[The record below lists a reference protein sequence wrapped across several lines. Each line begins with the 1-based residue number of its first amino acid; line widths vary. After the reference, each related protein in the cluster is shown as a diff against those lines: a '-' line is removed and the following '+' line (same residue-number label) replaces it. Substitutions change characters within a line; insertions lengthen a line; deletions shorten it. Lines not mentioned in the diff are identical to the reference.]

1 MGMRLTT
8 LGACRLEDEEGR
20 IIAAPHLSLI
30 MLAYLYRS
38 RQPVSRRDLGILLW
52 PANREAAA
60 TNLRSTL
67 LRLLKVFPA
76 GKSCVV
82 SEGQTLAVDH
92 SQLSCD
98 LDFEYSTS
106 GHKKLEASSDAV
118 AKRFLPSDG
127 IGSTPLDTW
136 IRDVRSHHVA
146 LLRQEF
152 LSIEDPNSKEICRAL
167 VRRAGILLLEHDPGD
182 DEVRR
187 RISVA
192 QDSPPP
198 ANDLP
203 LPATPISPVIQAL
216 HHSEPEIDR
225 WAAPRIALL
234 PPDTLA
240 AAQKAGSIANALI
253 EDLTIG
259 LCSTKAVSVVAPYT
273 SERIRASRDKAA
285 VLEKHNITYVLDSQ
299 RTEDSLFVQLVFLP
313 TDEVVW
319 AERFRLHPANIMQ
332 QRVVITDAVQ
342 LSLVDRVSSNR
353 AMALDYCQKPE
364 AYIAYLRGLQNLSS
378 MTLPSMRRARRHF
391 KEALEHDREFASALA
406 GLSRTFSMEWIL
418 TARGDS
424 DLLTEAARFADQAV
438 SGNAMSAGAFKELG
452 VSKLFMGRIDE
463 SLEALA
469 TAEGL
474 SPHYADVLYS
484 HADSLVHASRPQD
497 ALAKI
502 QSSIELNPL
511 PPDPYFWAAAG
522 ACYFLGEFK
531 QALDYINKMRDT
543 RPADRLAAA
552 SWAMLGD
559 MAKARA
565 CRLRVL
571 KDNPTFDVER
581 WVEVLPHKDKWQTE
595 LYREGLLKA
604 GF

>member
-1 MGMRLTT
+1 MRLTT
-8 LGACRLEDEEGR
+8 LGACRLEDEDGR
-20 IIAAPHLSLI
+20 NIAAPHLSLI

-38 RQPVSRRDLGILLW
+38 RRPVSRRDLGTLLW
-52 PANREAAA
+52 PGNRESAA

-67 LRLLKVFPA
+67 LRLLKALPA
-76 GKSCVV
+76 NANCLIT
-82 SEGQTLAVDH
+82 EGPTLAVNYAT
-92 SQLSCD
+92 LSCD
-98 LDFEYSTS
+98 LDFEEAPSS
-106 GHKKLEASSDAV
+106 HLKLEASSDAV
-118 AKRFLPSDG
+118 AKRFLPAEG
-127 IGSTPLDTW
+127 LGSSSVDTW
-136 IRDVRSHHVA
+136 VRDVRRHHVA
-146 LLRQEF
+146 ILRGEF
-152 LSIEDPNSKEICRAL
+152 LSIDDPNTKEVCRAL

-187 RISVA
+187 RIAVA
-192 QDSPPP
+192 QDYSPPITTTS
-198 ANDLP
+198 
-203 LPATPISPVIQAL
+203 LPAIARATDAQLLSPATGAL
-216 HHSEPEIDR
+216 DG
-225 WAAPRIALL
+225 WTAPRIALL

-259 LCSTKAVSVVAPYT
+259 LCSNRSVSVVAPYT
-273 SERIRASRDKAA
+273 SERIRAARDKASI
-285 VLEKHNITYVLDSQ
+285 LEKHNITYVLDSQ
-299 RTEDSLFVQLVFLP
+299 RTDDSLFVQLIFLP

-319 AERFRLHPANIMQ
+319 AERFRLNAANLMQ
-332 QRVVITDAVQ
+332 QRAVIADAVQ
-342 LSLVDRVSSNR
+342 LSLVHRISSTS
-353 AMALDYCQKPE
+353 AMALDYSQKPE
-364 AYIAYLRGLQNLSS
+364 AYIAYLRGLQDLSS

-391 KEALEHDREFASALA
+391 KEALEQDRTFSSAMA
-406 GLSRTFSMEWIL
+406 GLSRTYSMEWIL
-418 TARGDS
+418 TARGDG
-424 DLLTEAARFADQAV
+424 DLLNEAARLADQAV
-438 SGNAMSAGAFKELG
+438 SGNSMSAGAFKELG

-469 TAEGL
+469 KAEDL

-522 ACYFLGEFK
+522 ACFFLGEFK
-531 QALDYINKMRDT
+531 QALDYIDKMRDT

-571 KDNPTFDVER
+571 KDNPSFNVER